1 MHNID
6 TALHCI
12 EQQNP
17 NYGTATDASPTPGS
31 QGASSLPSPGRG
43 VDQKVG
49 QKWVIDPL
57 YKALNTSPLHREVD
71 QVDHLPA
78 YYIIS
83 FYKEN

>member
-12 EQQNP
+12 EEQNR
-17 NYGTATDASPTPGS
+17 NYGTATDASPTPRK
-31 QGASSLPSPGRG
+31 PGGLLIAIARRE

-83 FYKEN
+83 FYK